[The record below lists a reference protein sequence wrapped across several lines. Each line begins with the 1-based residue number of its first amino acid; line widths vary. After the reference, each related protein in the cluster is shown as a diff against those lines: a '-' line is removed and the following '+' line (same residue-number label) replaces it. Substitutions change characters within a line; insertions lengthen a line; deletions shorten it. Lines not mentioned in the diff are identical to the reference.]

1 MMAVT
6 ALSDAELLHAARN
19 GDEAAFTELYVRHH
33 AAARRLAGS
42 YRRGG
47 DADDL
52 VNGAFER
59 VLGALRRGGGPRESF
74 RAYLFVTLRR
84 LAMEDARRSND
95 EPVDFDDVP
104 EPVLAVAGAPDL
116 EGAERDMVSE
126 AFESLPGR
134 WQTVLWHT
142 AVEGRQPR
150 EIAGVVGL
158 SANAAAALAYRARER
173 LRQAYLQAHLQTTP
187 RPRCE
192 PHRSRLG
199 GYVRHG
205 LSRRD
210 HKATAQH
217 LEHCD
222 SCQSL
227 VTELNDVNRMLVR
240 AFSPFFLLAS
250 GGKLASLA
258 ASGAG
263 AGASAVSAASAGAA
277 AAPSAGVG
285 LLGGAWSGV
294 RRTGAA
300 IGGAAAVAAAA
311 VTLAVTTIPHDGG
324 PADRP
329 QASLEAGPAD
339 PSAGEDLGDATTV
352 GESRPATPAPVDPSA
367 GSGNAGSPSSSS
379 GSTSPSSSSTSDA
392 PLADVDAGVNLG
404 LGEGLDV
411 DADVHVG
418 LDLQWVPRLLGNGT
432 LSVLVPN
439 NGDTAL
445 EGLEVDVQLSANAR
459 AARLLS
465 GGCNNP
471 SGGLLDTVLGLV
483 TSLTCGLESL
493 APGASASTQLEVQV
507 TAAQQTA
514 SVTVRLHGDVVAQD
528 QVPLPL

>member
-59 VLGALRRGGGPRESF
+59 VLGALRRGGGPEESF

-84 LAMEDARRSND
+84 LAMEDARRGSD
-95 EPVDFDDVP
+95 EALDDVP
-104 EPVLAVAGAPDL
+104 EPVLAVAGGPEL
-116 EGAERDMVSE
+116 EGAEREMVSE

-134 WQTVLWHT
+134 WQAVLWHT

-173 LRQAYLQAHLQTTP
+173 LRQAYLQAHLQTSP

-210 HKATAQH
+210 HKDTAQH
-217 LEHCD
+217 IEHCE
-222 SCQSL
+222 SCRSL

-240 AFSPFFLLAS
+240 AVSPLFLLA
-250 GGKLASLA
+250 GGKLAGLA
-258 ASGAG
+258 ASGSAG
-263 AGASAVSAASAGAA
+263 AGAASAASATSAAATPAGAA
-277 AAPSAGVG
+277 T
-285 LLGGAWSGV
+285 LLGGAWSSV

-324 PADRP
+324 PASQPD
-329 QASLEAGPAD
+329 ASLEAGPA
-339 PSAGEDLGDATTV
+339 PSGDDLGGTTV
-352 GESRPATPAPVDPSA
+352 GESRAATPAPVDPSA
-367 GSGNAGSPSSSS
+367 GSGGGPEASRPSSST
-379 GSTSPSSSSTSDA
+379 GSTPNSSSSTDGA
-392 PLADVDAGVNLG
+392 PLADVDASVGLG
-404 LGEGLDV
+404 LGEGLEV
-411 DADVHVG
+411 DADVQVG
-418 LDLQWVPRLLGNGT
+418 LDLRWVQRLLGNGT
-432 LSVLVPN
+432 LEVLVPN
-439 NGDTAL
+439 TGDSAV

-459 AARLLS
+459 AATLLS
-465 GGCNNP
+465 GTCQAP
-471 SGGLLDTVLGLV
+471 SGGLLDSVLGLV
-483 TSLTCGLESL
+483 SSLTCGLGSL
-493 APGASASTQLEVQV
+493 APGASATTQLEVQV
-507 TAAQQTA
+507 TAPQQTA
-514 SVTVRLHGDVVAQD
+514 TVTVKLHGAVVEQG
-528 QVPLPL
+528 QVALPL